1 MDYHYHRVFAAY
13 DKRNNGTEVARRALE
28 LAKANEAELCLG
40 YVVDA
45 AEYAASRTDF
55 NALAQA
61 TKPKIE
67 ADLEDVLNEAA
78 KSESIPRADVR
89 VAAGPI
95 GKTLIAGLIEPFAPD
110 VVVCSSRCLT
120 DMQYF
125 LSKSVSAQLIRALR
139 CDVLVVK

>member
-1 MDYHYHRVFAAY
+1 MDHRYRRVFAAY
-13 DKRNNGTEVARRALE
+13 DKRSNGSEVARRALE
-28 LAKANEAELCLG
+28 LAKTNEAELCLG

-45 AEYAASRTDF
+45 AEYAAARTDF

-67 ADLEDVLNEAA
+67 AELEDVLNEAA
-78 KSESIPRADVR
+78 ESDTIPRANVR
-89 VAAGPI
+89 VAAGPV
-95 GKTLIAGLIEPFAPD
+95 GKTLIAGLIKPFSPD

-139 CDVLVVK
+139 CDILVVK

>member
-1 MDYHYHRVFAAY
+1 MDHRYRRVFAAY
-13 DKRNNGTEVARRALE
+13 DKRSNGSEVARRALE
-28 LAKANEAELCLG
+28 LAKNKAELCLG

-45 AEYAASRTDF
+45 AEYAAARTDF

-67 ADLEDVLNEAA
+67 AELEDVLNEAA
-78 KSESIPRADVR
+78 ESDTIPRANVR
-89 VAAGPI
+89 VAAGPV
-95 GKTLIAGLIEPFAPD
+95 GKTLIAGLIKPFSPD

-139 CDVLVVK
+139 CDILVVK

>member
-1 MDYHYHRVFAAY
+1 MDHRYRRVFAAY
-13 DKRNNGTEVARRALE
+13 DKRSNGSEVARRALE
-28 LAKANEAELCLG
+28 LAKTNKAELCLG

-45 AEYAASRTDF
+45 AEYAAARTDF

-67 ADLEDVLNEAA
+67 AELEDVLNEAA
-78 KSESIPRADVR
+78 ESDTIPRANVR
-89 VAAGPI
+89 VAAGPV
-95 GKTLIAGLIEPFAPD
+95 GKTLIAGLIKPFSPD

-139 CDVLVVK
+139 CDILVVK